1 MIAYVGKRLIA
12 LVGITIVVTV
22 LVFVATHVLP
32 GNVAVMILGDHA
44 PPDQLQAL
52 ELKLGLRD
60 PLATQYFRWASAM
73 LKGDFGQSLIMDR
86 PIAPM
91 VLQAFG
97 KSLILAISSMFT
109 VTILG
114 ILAGVVSAV
123 NAGKPLDHVLS
134 VVSYLG
140 ISVPEFFWAVIF
152 VVVFAGYLR
161 WLPASGSGDL
171 SKGLVP
177 FTSFLV
183 LPILTLTLTLLAHV
197 TRMTRSSM
205 LEVLQTQYIKAARAR
220 GVPEALV
227 LRRHALRNGL
237 LPTITVLASDF
248 GFLIGGVVVIET
260 VFAYPGIGRLLVFS
274 IEHHDLPLVE
284 AIVIILTI
292 LYSLANLT
300 ADLLYACVNPRI
312 RYGRADS

>member
-1 MIAYVGKRLIA
+1 MIAYVSKRLLA
-12 LVGITIVVTV
+12 LVGIAIFVTV
-22 LVFVATHVLP
+22 LVFLATHALP

-44 PPDQLQAL
+44 PPDQLEAL
-52 ELKLGLRD
+52 ELKLRLRD
-60 PLATQYFRWASAM
+60 PLTIQYFRWAGAM
-73 LKGDFGQSLIMDR
+73 LKGDLGQSLIMDR

-97 KSLILAISSMFT
+97 KSLILAVSSMIV
-109 VTILG
+109 VTIVG
-114 ILAGVVSAV
+114 ILAGVVAAV
-123 NAGKPLDHVLS
+123 NAGKPLDHILS
-134 VVSYLG
+134 VISYLG

-152 VVVFAGYLR
+152 IVIFAGFLG

-171 SKGLVP
+171 SKGLLS
-177 FTSFLV
+177 FISFLV
-183 LPILTLTLTLLAHV
+183 MPVLTLTLTLLAHV

-220 GVPEALV
+220 GIPEALV
-227 LRRHALRNGL
+227 LRRHALRNAL

-248 GFLIGGVVVIET
+248 GFLIGGIVVVET

-292 LYSLANLT
+292 LYSLTNLT
-300 ADLLYACVNPRI
+300 ADLLYAYFNPRI